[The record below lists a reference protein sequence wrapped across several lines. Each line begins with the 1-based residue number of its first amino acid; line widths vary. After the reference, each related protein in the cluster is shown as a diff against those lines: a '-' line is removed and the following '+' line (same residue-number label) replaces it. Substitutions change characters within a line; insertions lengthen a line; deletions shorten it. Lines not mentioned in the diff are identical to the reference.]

1 MSCCGKSSMTG
12 TRGVSS
18 SIGGPRPAST
28 HLSSVA
34 HFRCTGPSTVVAVGP
49 VTGRMYRFPSSG
61 MTVQVDFRDAISLSR
76 VRHIEAVRAGNH
88 NSKIPPRR

>member
-1 MSCCGKSSMTG
+1 MSCCGKGSTMN

-18 SIGGPRPAST
+18 PAGASRPAPTS
-28 HLSSVA
+28 LPRVA

-61 MTVQVDFRDAISLSR
+61 MTVQVDSKDAMAISR
-76 VRHIEAVRAGNH
+76 VKHIEAVRA
-88 NSKIPPRR
+88 R

>member
-1 MSCCGKSSMTG
+1 MSCCGKSSTMN

-18 SIGGPRPAST
+18 PAGASRPTSTYLPR
-28 HLSSVA
+28 VA

-61 MTVQVDFRDAISLSR
+61 MTVQVDSRDAMAISR
-76 VRHIEAVRAGNH
+76 VRHIEAVRA
-88 NSKIPPRR
+88 R